1 MAKRGRPK
9 KIQDPKEL
17 EDIFEAY
24 KTYTKTNPRFKYHLN
39 QRTGDMVGEPLEVPL
54 TIEGF
59 EIYCYNKFDFTVK
72 HYLENTDKR
81 YEDFSTIS
89 TRIRKEI
96 RDDQIKG
103 GMVGQYNPS
112 ITARLN
118 ALKEQIEQTNIEQPL
133 FPDVSKN
140 DGDK

>member
-1 MAKRGRPK
+1 MRPK
-9 KIQDPKEL
+9 KIKDPKQL
-17 EDIFEAY
+17 EEIFKEY
-24 KTYTKTNPRFKYHLN
+24 KSYTKTNPRFKYHLN
-39 QRTGDMVGEPLEVPL
+39 QRTGDMVGEPLEVPYTL
-54 TIEGF
+54 EGF
-59 EIYCYNKFDFTVK
+59 EIFCHDKYNFTAK
-72 HYLENTDKR
+72 HYLENTNKA
-81 YEDFSTIS
+81 YEDFCTIS

>member
-1 MAKRGRPK
+1 MSKAGRPK
-9 KIQDPKEL
+9 KIQDPKQL
-17 EDIFEAY
+17 EDIFQAY
-24 KTYTKTNPRFKYHLN
+24 KTYTKENPRHKYHLN
-39 QRTGDMVGEPLEVPL
+39 QRTGDMVPEPLEVPL

-59 EIYCYNKFDFTVK
+59 EIYCWNKFNFTVK
-72 HYLENTDKR
+72 HYLENSNDSYK
-81 YEDFSTIS
+81 DFCTIS

-118 ALKEQIEQTNIEQPL
+118 ALKEQVEQTNIEQPL
-133 FPDVSKN
+133 FPDVSKDN
-140 DGDK
+140 SDK

>member
-1 MAKRGRPK
+1 MRPK
-9 KIQDPKEL
+9 KIKDPKQL
-17 EDIFEAY
+17 EEIFKEY
-24 KTYTKTNPRFKYHLN
+24 KSYTKTNPRFKYHLN
-39 QRTGDMVGEPLEVPL
+39 QRTGDMVGEPLEVPFTL
-54 TIEGF
+54 EGF
-59 EIYCYNKFDFTVK
+59 EIFCHDKYNFTAK
-72 HYLENTDKR
+72 HYLENTNKA
-81 YEDFSTIS
+81 YEDFCTIS

-140 DGDK
+140 DGNK

>member
-1 MAKRGRPK
+1 MARRGRPK
-9 KIQDPKEL
+9 KIQDSKQL
-17 EDIFEAY
+17 EEIFEAY

-140 DGDK
+140 DGNK

>member
-1 MAKRGRPK
+1 MRPK
-9 KIQDPKEL
+9 KIKDPKQL
-17 EDIFEAY
+17 EEIFQEY
-24 KTYTKTNPRFKYHLN
+24 KSYTKTNPRFKYHLN
-39 QRTGDMVGEPLEVPL
+39 QRTGDMVGEPLEVPFTL
-54 TIEGF
+54 EGF
-59 EIYCYNKFDFTVK
+59 EIFCYDKYNFTAK
-72 HYLENTDKR
+72 HYLENTNKA
-81 YEDFSTIS
+81 YEDFCTIS

-140 DGDK
+140 DGNK